1 MKYWRGYLTAAI
13 FTAIT
18 WVLAQLGARFTTLV
32 DMIYPYV
39 IRTLQDTLSAW
50 SGSVDFCLWQ
60 VVAAAG
66 AVVFLASIVIMILLK
81 WNPIQW
87 FGWVLAVCSAV
98 FMLNTLVYGLN
109 FYAGSIADDIRLES
123 YDYSVADLASAAGYY
138 RDMANDLS
146 GQVQRDFN
154 GDVSF
159 DDLVELTQQA
169 GNGFENLVYN
179 RSYPVFAGSNQPVK
193 TLGWADLLT
202 ARGISGITAGLTGEA
217 AVNPEIPAVTMP
229 FTICREMAHR
239 KCIAVSGDDDFA
251 AFLACQENE
260 DVLFRYSGYFMA
272 YRACYTALTS
282 ANTAEASAA
291 AARVASGMNDL
302 LRQDMQTVD
311 DFYNGKST
319 SGSFSGRIY
328 QAMTG
333 SNRESTYGTA
343 CDLLVSWHIQ
353 EIILPNV
360 IQEEAPFDPLDQN
373 QVDLSG
379 LVNSRQETPPETKP
393 QTEEGVG

>member
-66 AVVFLASIVIMILLK
+66 LVLLVASIVVMILLK

-123 YDYSVADLASAAGYY
+123 YDYNVADLASAADYY
-138 RDMANDLS
+138 RDMANGLS
-146 GQVQRDFN
+146 GQVNRDPN

-159 DDLVELTQQA
+159 DELPVLAQQA
-169 GNGFENLVYN
+169 GNGFENLVYG

-193 TLGWADLLT
+193 ALGWTGLFTD
-202 ARGISGITAGLTGEA
+202 RGISGITVGLTGEA
-217 AVNPEIPAVTMP
+217 AVNPQIPAVTMP
-229 FTICREMAHR
+229 FAICREMAHR
-239 KCIAVSGDDDFA
+239 KCIATTGDDDFA
-251 AFLACQENE
+251 AFLACQANE
-260 DVLFRYSGYFMA
+260 DTQFRYAGYFMA
-272 YRACYTALTS
+272 YRACYNALTA

-291 AARVASGMNDL
+291 AARVASGMNDQ
-302 LRQDMQTVD
+302 LRQDMQAVD
-311 DFYNGKST
+311 DFYNGKH
-319 SGSFSGRIY
+319 SGDSFSSRVY
-328 QAMTG
+328 RAMTG
-333 SNRESTYGTA
+333 ENRQSTYGVA

-353 EIILPNV
+353 EVILPNV
-360 IQEEAPFDPLDQN
+360 IQEEDPFDPLDQS

-379 LVNSRQETPPETKP
+379 LVNSKQEAPPVTEPKN
-393 QTEEGVG
+393 EEGVG